1 MELSFTFTEEKVTG
15 TSVGDQKIKV
25 EGRDNVLIRELRVA
39 PSLAP
44 RTTTQNEFKLLQHIV
59 NYIGCLFIIE
69 CNSYVAGNSN
79 CKVMYFK

>member
-25 EGRDNVLIRELRVA
+25 EGRDNVLIRELGVA

-44 RTTTQNEFKLLQHIV
+44 RTMSLNCYSTLSIILVVFLLSNAIV
-59 NYIGCLFIIE
+59 MSLGILI
-69 CNSYVAGNSN
+69 V
-79 CKVMYFK
+79 K